1 MKSRSL
7 LSPLSD
13 PDYEA
18 LMSDPQTTVR
28 EPSVV
33 HLTRCPICREYLT
46 QRSKESGACENCHLV
61 PNAERHR

>member
-1 MKSRSL
+1 MKARSL
-7 LSPLSD
+7 LAPLSD

-18 LMSDPQTTVR
+18 LMSDHPTTVR

-46 QRSKESGACENCHLV
+46 QRSKEAGACENCHLV